1 MRCQVLRGLSLVL
14 FVVLLFVFPLL
25 LSAEEMAVISRA
37 ELETLLNE
45 REFLKSELKDYKE
58 KFEQIDQKYLDLDLK
73 YQTLGNELHRLKIE
87 SEIRIA
93 SLSDLKKTMIFN
105 FWKGFLS
112 GFGFGFGT
120 GGYAGIKIGINF

>member
-1 MRCQVLRGLSLVL
+1 MRCQDMQGLFLVL

-58 KFEQIDQKYLDLDLK
+58 KFEQQDRKYLDLGLK
-73 YQTLGNELHRLKIE
+73 YQTLENELHRLKIE

-93 SLSDLKKTMIFN
+93 SLSDLKKTTTWNNIKWFLAGLGI
-105 FWKGFLS
+105 GFA
-112 GFGFGFGT
+112 
-120 GGYAGIKIGINF
+120 GGEAVGIRIGITL

>member
-45 REFLKSELKDYKE
+45 REFLKNELKDYKE
-58 KFEQIDQKYLDLDLK
+58 KFEQIDQKFQALDLK
-73 YQTLGNELHRLKIE
+73 YQASENELHRLKIE

-93 SLSDLKKTMIFN
+93 SLRDLKKTTTWNNIKWFLAGLGI
-105 FWKGFLS
+105 GFA
-112 GFGFGFGT
+112 
-120 GGYAGIKIGINF
+120 GGEAVGIKIGITL

>member
-1 MRCQVLRGLSLVL
+1 MRCQVLRGLFLVL

-58 KFEQIDQKYLDLDLK
+58 KFEQIDQKFQVLDLK
-73 YQTLGNELHRLKIE
+73 YQASENELHRLKIE

-93 SLSDLKKTMIFN
+93 SLSDLKKTTTWNNIKWFLAGIGL
-105 FWKGFLS
+105 GFA
-112 GFGFGFGT
+112 
-120 GGYAGIKIGINF
+120 GGEAVGIKIGITL

>member
-14 FVVLLFVFPLL
+14 FAVLLFVFPLL

-58 KFEQIDQKYLDLDLK
+58 KFEQIDQKYLELDLK
-73 YQTLGNELHRLKIE
+73 YQTLEDESHRLKIE

-93 SLSDLKKTMIFN
+93 SLSDLKKTTTWNNIKWF
-105 FWKGFLS
+105 FAGLGIGFA
-112 GFGFGFGT
+112 
-120 GGYAGIKIGINF
+120 GGEAVGIKIGITL